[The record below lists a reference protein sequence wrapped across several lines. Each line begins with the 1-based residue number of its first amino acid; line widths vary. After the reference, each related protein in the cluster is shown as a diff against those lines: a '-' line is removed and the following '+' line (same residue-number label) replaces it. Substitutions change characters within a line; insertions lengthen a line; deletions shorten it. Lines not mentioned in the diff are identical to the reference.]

1 MIIRFHQDLANFN
14 FKSRFEKMDEDG
26 NIKMVR
32 LIEGSTVVEEAKQ
45 DKNAREKAFKT
56 GAVNVSIDGELY
68 YQTEITDKA
77 IINFLKET
85 DYWGGKIKEFN
96 PVDESKKKS
105 EAFKKTTQL
114 LMEVAKMDKSELL
127 AVGYARLG
135 KAALQYGKD
144 NDIEGLRLEVATEVQ
159 ESPEE
164 MEAVMGDW
172 KNNEKLL
179 VGTAMAKGIIIETEA
194 GNNISWG
201 HNKSRIT
208 SVPEGVTPLDAMV
221 DFFGEAE
228 GREVKKQIFTKLTE
242 SAKPKTADKVPVKPA
257 DKTPAKPEGDKGTEN
272 GSEGDKGTEGDTDKK

>member
-1 MIIRFHQDLANFN
+1 MIIRFHQDLSNTH
-14 FKSRFEKMDEDG
+14 FKSRFEKQEEDG
-26 NIKMVR
+26 GIKMIR
-32 LIEGSTVVEEAKQ
+32 LIEGSTVVDEAKQ
-45 DKNAREKAFKT
+45 DKNAREKSFTT
-56 GAVNVSIDGELY
+56 GAANINIDGELF

-77 IINFLKET
+77 VINFLKET
-85 DYWGGKIKEFN
+85 EYWGGKIKEFN
-96 PVDESKKKS
+96 PVDESNQKS
-105 EAFKKTTQL
+105 EAFKKTTKL
-114 LMEVAKMDKSELL
+114 LMEVAKMEKGELL

-179 VGTAMAKGIIIETEA
+179 VGTAMAKGIIIETDA
-194 GNNISWG
+194 GNTIAWG
-201 HNKSRIT
+201 HNNSRIT

-228 GREVKKQIFTKLTE
+228 GREVKKQIFTKLTD
-242 SAKPKTADKVPVKPA
+242 SARPKTATKTAAKTTEKADAEVDADEADA
-257 DKTPAKPEGDKGTEN
+257 DKK
-272 GSEGDKGTEGDTDKK
+272 